1 MQVWKMEKGPGTC
14 TPLLLVLLC
23 LSVSGGEA
31 QTDSTPEQSRPYAV
45 LLKQNLV
52 LLGSILTVLFV
63 AMIVLAVCVYKP
75 IRRR

>member
-1 MQVWKMEKGPGTC
+1 MEQGPGIHIMA
-14 TPLLLVLLC
+14 LLL
-23 LSVSGGEA
+23 LSLYVPGGWA
-31 QTDSTPEQSRPYAV
+31 QTDSTPEHSWPYAV

-52 LLGSILTVLFV
+52 LLGSILSLLFI